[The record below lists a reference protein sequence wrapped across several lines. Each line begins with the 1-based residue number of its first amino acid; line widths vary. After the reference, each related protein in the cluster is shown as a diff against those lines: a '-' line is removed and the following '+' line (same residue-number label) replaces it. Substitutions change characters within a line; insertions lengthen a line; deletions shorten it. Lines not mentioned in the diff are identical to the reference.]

1 MKTAGAIVLF
11 TSIAIAASVADDACP
26 PSEVVKFAVLYS
38 NPHLHPCQEVSAGF
52 SIAPP
57 RGYPT
62 EPQVKA
68 MCAADACR
76 SLIKDV
82 LELKP
87 NNCYLSFG
95 GVELNAYKLA
105 SNFEDAC
112 KHEKAPKDDD
122 TSCNTDEDKDHE
134 DGKYH
139 PTPKPTDHKYPK
151 PTEHDKDGKYHPTP
165 KPTDHKYPKPTEH
178 DKDDK
183 YYPTPKPTDHKYP
196 KPTEH
201 DKDDKYYPTPKPT
214 DHKYPKPTEHDKD
227 DKYYPTP
234 KPTDDGKNDHKQNEV
249 KTSSSKGRESAS
261 DAEEWKP
268 PMNGTSENYH
278 PMPNTT
284 YKAERLTK
292 SLS

>member
-151 PTEHDKDGKYHPTP
+151 PTEHDKD
-165 KPTDHKYPKPTEH
+165 
-178 DKDDK
+178 DK

-201 DKDDKYYPTPKPT
+201 DKDDKYYPTPKS
-214 DHKYPKPTEHDKD
+214 
-227 DKYYPTP
+227 
-234 KPTDDGKNDHKQNEV
+234 TDDGKNDHKQNEV